1 MEQGRLQVTCKPA
14 TSEIRSIFKNANRA
28 AERDPKRAAT
38 TLLVG
43 VCSLFGRNWISVQ
56 QQRTSITVD
65 KVAFDT
71 TVTIVSCRT
80 NTTNKMLATRS
91 VRAASTMA
99 ARARSPILSSPLRAA
114 ARPGARPATLSSTFP
129 LAQRALFTRSQ
140 PTPLARTKQFIY
152 LVFALT
158 AGTLGVAYYAD
169 SRSAIH
175 RWIAIPALKTFL
187 DPESAQKLAIKMLE
201 TGLAPRDMVDD
212 DAILETELF
221 GRKLSNPIGLAAG
234 FDKQAEAIDGLLDL
248 GFGFIEIGSVTP
260 EPQPG
265 NPQPRYFRL
274 IEDHACINRFG
285 FNSEG
290 HNVILSRLKERIRRW
305 LLHSSSVASLQ
316 DALVPSPDGATEDA
330 RQLIASHPKSTSA
343 FVDTTDLPRSL
354 RAKKMLGINLGKNK
368 TSPEESVDDY
378 VKGVER
384 LGPYADMIIV
394 NVSSPNTPNL
404 RRLQRR
410 GVLEDLLTKVVKAR
424 DGMVDSHLRFS
435 DKKVAVPLLV
445 KIAPDLSEE
454 ELHDVADAALK
465 SGIDGLVIS
474 NTTVSRPAS
483 LRSSEHVRETGG
495 LSGPPVKPLALKALT
510 TVHKRL
516 EGKLPIIG
524 CGGIATAQDALDYA
538 KAGASAVELYTSFGY
553 QGVGLPRRLK
563 DDLLELLKSNNTT
576 WKDSIGTGIDL
587 SSITIHTPNADHATG
602 LAPTSDAA
610 FEKSLASVKLE
621 LDGLRSKFGLNSP
634 LSKEALQ
641 SFMPTKEADA
651 GYYDLMEK
659 AHSALGL
666 EFVKGEKM
674 DMAAPKTGEP
684 LKEGSAGK
692 GGKGLTQG
700 EVAKKRAEAVLEDP
714 KVPNVRV
721 EFRDK
726 TKSIYGDNVMGRVQ
740 EAKEEGE
747 QREFGKIDKRR
758 VV

>member
-1 MEQGRLQVTCKPA
+1 
-14 TSEIRSIFKNANRA
+14 
-28 AERDPKRAAT
+28 
-38 TLLVG
+38 
-43 VCSLFGRNWISVQ
+43 
-56 QQRTSITVD
+56 
-65 KVAFDT
+65 
-71 TVTIVSCRT
+71 
-80 NTTNKMLATRS
+80 MLASRS
-91 VRAASTMA
+91 VRAAAAPLRPMVSSASLRTAAAPAFTAGTRTFILASSTSPLA
-99 ARARSPILSSPLRAA
+99 ARSAA
-114 ARPGARPATLSSTFP
+114 LTQVGRRT
-129 LAQRALFTRSQ
+129 LFTRAP

-152 LVFALT
+152 LVLALA
-158 AGTLGVAYYAD
+158 AGTLGVVYYAD

-175 RWIAIPALKTFL
+175 RWIAIPALKAFA

-274 IEDHACINRFG
+274 IEDNACINRFG

-290 HNVILSRLKERIRRW
+290 HNVILSRLRDRIRRW

-316 DALVPSPDGATEDA
+316 DALVAHPDSATADA

-343 FVDTTDLPRSL
+343 FVDATDLPRSL
-354 RAKKMLGINLGKNK
+354 RPAKMLGINLGKNK
-368 TSPEESVDDY
+368 TSAEESVDDY

-394 NVSSPNTPNL
+394 NVSSPNTPGL

-424 DGMVDSHLRFS
+424 DGMEESHLRFS
-435 DKKVAVPLLV
+435 NKKVSVPLLV

-474 NTTVSRPAS
+474 NTTISRPAT

-495 LSGPPVKPLALKALT
+495 LSGPPVKPPALKALT
-510 TVHKRL
+510 TVHTRL
-516 EGKLPIIG
+516 QGKLPIIG
-524 CGGIATAQDALDYA
+524 CGGIASAQDALDYA
-538 KAGASAVELYTSFGY
+538 KAGASAIELYTSFGY

-563 DDLLELLKSNNTT
+563 DELVELLKAEGKT
-576 WKDSIGTGIDL
+576 WKEVVGSGLDL
-587 SSITIHTPNADHATG
+587 SKIHISAPNVETPTG
-602 LAPTSDAA
+602 LHPGSDAA
-610 FEKSLASVKLE
+610 FEKSVASVKLE
-621 LDGLRSKFGLNSP
+621 LDGLREKFSLNQT
-634 LSKEALQ
+634 LTKENLQ
-641 SFMPTKEADA
+641 SFLPTRESDA
-651 GYYDLMEK
+651 SYYDLIEK

-666 EFVKGEKM
+666 EFAAGEKTTQ
-674 DMAAPKTGEP
+674 AAPSSTAPSTEEKPTAGEKQVQKA
-684 LKEGSAGK
+684 KE
-692 GGKGLTQG
+692 LLQ
-700 EVAKKRAEAVLEDP
+700 DP
-714 KVPNVRV
+714 KVPNMKVGIK
-721 EFRDK
+721 DK
-726 TKSIYGDNVMGRVQ
+726 TKKVFGDSTAGKVL
-740 EAKEEGE
+740 EAKENAAN
-747 QREFGKIDKRR
+747 RDFSKIDKTR

>member
-1 MEQGRLQVTCKPA
+1 
-14 TSEIRSIFKNANRA
+14 
-28 AERDPKRAAT
+28 
-38 TLLVG
+38 
-43 VCSLFGRNWISVQ
+43 
-56 QQRTSITVD
+56 
-65 KVAFDT
+65 
-71 TVTIVSCRT
+71 
-80 NTTNKMLATRS
+80 MLASRS
-91 VRAASTMA
+91 VRAAAAPLQASIA
-99 ARARSPILSSPLRAA
+99 ARKTVASPAFTAAGTRSSILASSSSPLAAHSAA
-114 ARPGARPATLSSTFP
+114 AAFNQVGRRT
-129 LAQRALFTRSQ
+129 LFTRAP

-152 LVFALT
+152 LVFALA

-175 RWIAIPALKTFL
+175 RWIAIPALKAFA

-212 DAILETELF
+212 DVILETELF

-248 GFGFIEIGSVTP
+248 GFGFIEIGSITP

-274 IEDHACINRFG
+274 IEDNACINRFG

-290 HNVILSRLKERIRRW
+290 HNVILSRLRDRIRRW

-316 DALVPSPDGATEDA
+316 DALIAHPDTATEDA
-330 RQLIASHPKSTSA
+330 RQLIATHPKSTSA
-343 FVDTTDLPRSL
+343 FVDATDLPRSL
-354 RAKKMLGINLGKNK
+354 RPSKMLGINLGKNK

-394 NVSSPNTPNL
+394 NVSSPNTPGL

-424 DGMVDSHLRFS
+424 DGMQESHLRFS
-435 DKKVAVPLLV
+435 NKKVSVPLLV

-474 NTTVSRPAS
+474 NTTISRPAT
-483 LRSSEHVRETGG
+483 LRSWEHVRETGG

-510 TVHKRL
+510 TVNKRL
-516 EGKLPIIG
+516 QGKLAIIG
-524 CGGIATAQDALDYA
+524 CGGIASGQDALDYA
-538 KAGASAVELYTSFGY
+538 KAGASAIELYTSFGY

-563 DDLLELLKSNNTT
+563 DELIELLKAEGKT
-576 WKDSIGTGIDL
+576 WKQVVGSGIDL
-587 SSITIHTPNADHATG
+587 SQISISAPNAETRTG
-602 LAPTSDAA
+602 LHPGSDAA
-610 FEKSLASVKLE
+610 FEKSVASVKLE
-621 LDGLRSKFGLNSP
+621 LDGLREKFGLNQT
-634 LSKEALQ
+634 LTKENLQ
-641 SFMPTKEADA
+641 SFLPTRETDA
-651 GYYDLMEK
+651 SYYDLIEK

-666 EFVKGEKM
+666 EFAAGEKTTQ
-674 DMAAPKTGEP
+674 AAPSSTAPSKDEKPTAGE
-684 LKEGSAGK
+684 KEVQKAQE
-692 GGKGLTQG
+692 LLQ
-700 EVAKKRAEAVLEDP
+700 DP
-714 KVPNVRV
+714 KVPNVKV
-721 EFRDK
+721 EIKEK
-726 TKSIYGDNVMGRVQ
+726 TKKVFGDSTAGKVL
-740 EAKEEGE
+740 EANENAAN
-747 QREFGKIDKRR
+747 RDFSKIDKTR